1 MEIVRWMS
9 LTFDE
14 IRSPNRS
21 LCLVSEGLKSMV
33 ALRKVLTAGST
44 EVTLLDAD
52 AARILI
58 EGFVPPSTLVTSSVL
73 DHIDAHMRHFIEASP
88 LCFIS
93 SADADGVQEVS
104 PRGDPQGSFKVLNER
119 TLAIADRPGNNRIDT
134 LKNMLVNPQL
144 GLIFVI
150 PGVEETLRIS
160 GLGCISVDLDLLSSM
175 SVQNR
180 APRLAIIVEVR
191 KAHLHCA
198 KAFRRSRVWEKDSQ
212 VPRNML
218 PSFATMIADQV
229 KLSEQKRLELEARI
243 DRSNTENLWEQK

>member
-1 MEIVRWMS
+1 
-9 LTFDE
+9 
-14 IRSPNRS
+14 
-21 LCLVSEGLKSMV
+21 MV
-33 ALRKVLTAGST
+33 ALRKALMAGPATGMHVLMPTPPNINR
-44 EVTLLDAD
+44 
-52 AARILI
+52 RICPAVGR
-58 EGFVPPSTLVTSSVL
+58 ESTLSVL
-73 DHIDAHMRHFIEASP
+73 DHIDTHMRHFIETSP

-134 LKNMLVNPQL
+134 LTNMLVNPQL

-160 GLGCISVDLDLLSSM
+160 GFGCISVDPDLLNSM

-180 APRLAIIVEVR
+180 APRLAIIIDVR

-198 KAFRRSRVWEKDSQ
+198 KAFRRSRVWEQNSQ
-212 VPRNML
+212 VPRNTETL
-218 PSFATMIADQV
+218 PSFATMIQIRSSFQS
-229 KLSEQKRLELEARI
+229 KSGSKLEARI

>member
-1 MEIVRWMS
+1 
-9 LTFDE
+9 
-14 IRSPNRS
+14 
-21 LCLVSEGLKSMV
+21 MV
-33 ALRKVLTAGST
+33 ALRKALMAGST

-134 LKNMLVNPQL
+134 LTNMLVNPQL

-160 GLGCISVDLDLLSSM
+160 GFGCISVDPDLLTSM

-180 APRLAIIVEVR
+180 APRLAIIIDVR

-198 KAFRRSRVWEKDSQ
+198 KAFRRSRVWEQDSQ
-212 VPRNML
+212 VPRNAL